1 MDPLYLVAIIVF
13 IALLFD
19 FFNGF
24 NDAANSIAT
33 IVATRVLSP
42 GQAVFWAAFFNFIAA
57 FGFGT
62 AVARTIGSGMV
73 NTEIVTGYVVIGGLI
88 GAVFWTW
95 LASHLG
101 LPISASHALV
111 GGYAGAAMARAGVTE
126 GWSNVLNGI
135 VPEGWILTIVF
146 IFGAPLLG
154 LASGVLLM
162 VAVSWIFR
170 RARPQMMDHYFRRL
184 QLFSS
189 AVFSFAHGTND
200 AQKTM
205 GIIASALFA
214 GGYIEEF
221 YIPYWVILAAH
232 AAIALGTF
240 LGGWRVIRTM
250 GHRITKLRPVG
261 GFCAETGGAF
271 TVLFAATLGIPAS
284 TTHTIAG
291 AIAGVGTA
299 HRLRAVRWGKA
310 TEIIWAWVITIPTTV
325 AVGGLAYLSIHF
337 LVPGAQ

>member
-1 MDPLYLVAIIVF
+1 MDSLTLVVIIVF

-33 IVATRVLSP
+33 IVATRVLTP

-73 NTEIVTGYVVIGGLI
+73 NTEIVTSYVVIGGLT

-111 GGYAGAAMARAGVTE
+111 GGYAGAAMARVGVTQ
-126 GWSNVLNGI
+126 GWSNVLDAI
-135 VPEGWILTIVF
+135 VAEGWFWTIVF
-146 IFGAPLLG
+146 IFLAPLMG
-154 LASGVLLM
+154 MAAGAGLM

-170 RARPQMMDHYFRRL
+170 KARPQPMDHYFRRF

-200 AQKTM
+200 AQ
-205 GIIASALFA
+205 
-214 GGYIEEF
+214 
-221 YIPYWVILAAH
+221 
-232 AAIALGTF
+232 
-240 LGGWRVIRTM
+240 
-250 GHRITKLRPVG
+250 
-261 GFCAETGGAF
+261 
-271 TVLFAATLGIPAS
+271 
-284 TTHTIAG
+284 
-291 AIAGVGTA
+291 
-299 HRLRAVRWGKA
+299 
-310 TEIIWAWVITIPTTV
+310 
-325 AVGGLAYLSIHF
+325 
-337 LVPGAQ
+337 

>member
-1 MDPLYLVAIIVF
+1 MEPLSLVVIIVF

-33 IVATRVLSP
+33 IVATRVLTP

-62 AVARTIGSGMV
+62 AVAKTIGSGMV
-73 NTEIVTGYVVIGGLI
+73 NTEIVTSYVVIGGLT

-111 GGYAGAAMARAGVTE
+111 GGYAGAAMARVGVTQGWANVLDGIVAE
-126 GWSNVLNGI
+126 GWL
-135 VPEGWILTIVF
+135 WTIVF
-146 IFGAPLLG
+146 IFVAPLLG
-154 LASGVLLM
+154 MASGVILM
-162 VAVSWIFR
+162 VAVSWTFR
-170 RARPQMMDHYFRRL
+170 KARPQPMDHYFRRL

-214 GGYIEEF
+214 AGYLEEF

-232 AAIALGTF
+232 GAIALGTF

-271 TVLFAATLGIPAS
+271 TVLFAASLGVPAS

-310 TEIIWAWVITIPTTV
+310 TEILWAWVITIPTTV
-325 AVGGLAYLSIHF
+325 AVGGLTYLTIHF
-337 LVPGAQ
+337 LVPGAR